1 MSLISCLWVTKNKP
15 EFFSQAIDDFKKQTY
30 TDKEL
35 VLVTDEK
42 NPYLCDLQKY
52 TCDNI
57 RVVTAPHA
65 SPIGK
70 LRAISVENAKG
81 EYVATWDDD
90 DTHHKD
96 RLFAQHHYIK
106 KRNAEA
112 CYLKRVLMHD
122 MMTGEKGISKNT
134 NGCCNTMLAL
144 KETLPEYNH
153 STRICEDMPI
163 RAYHMENKKAV
174 VVNEPQLYIY
184 RLHNVNT
191 VSLERGRDYHRRL
204 IDVVI

>member
-1 MSLISCLWVTKNKP
+1 MSLISCLCVTKNKP

-112 CYLKRVLMHD
+112 C
-122 MMTGEKGISKNT
+122 
-134 NGCCNTMLAL
+134 
-144 KETLPEYNH
+144 
-153 STRICEDMPI
+153 
-163 RAYHMENKKAV
+163 
-174 VVNEPQLYIY
+174 
-184 RLHNVNT
+184 
-191 VSLERGRDYHRRL
+191 
-204 IDVVI
+204 